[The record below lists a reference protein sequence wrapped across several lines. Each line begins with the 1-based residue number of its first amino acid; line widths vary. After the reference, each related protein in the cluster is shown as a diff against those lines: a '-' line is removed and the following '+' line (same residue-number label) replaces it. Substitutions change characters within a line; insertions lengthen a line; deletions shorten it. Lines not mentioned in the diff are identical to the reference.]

1 MADTLSKRFINYLT
15 TSAAAKQGMMLIIV
29 VLDFFFT
36 FFFGEGG
43 SLFTLTLR
51 SKQTL
56 LCHETSTLCV
66 RYMYS
71 QLMSTD
77 GKLTP
82 CHLSK

>member
-29 VLDFFFT
+29 VLDFFFL
-36 FFFGEGG
+36 GGGG
-43 SLFTLTLR
+43 SLFTLILPF
-51 SKQTL
+51 KQTL
-56 LCHETSTLCV
+56 LCHETATLCM
-66 RYMYS
+66 RYMYR